1 MRLFVSSLIA
11 AVCLAGCGED
21 ERIDGAGAYRDA
33 SFDVRGSVEQIHV
46 WNAPQRVEITV
57 EDASG
62 KVLHTATTDE
72 LGSVIFRAVAPG
84 DRYFVRSKAPA
95 EREGP
100 VRVTSVSGSQ
110 PDRSFYTRQK
120 LEAGFT
126 YITVRDGTRLAA
138 YITMPGPAEE
148 GPYPT
153 VVNYSGYDPAQ
164 PGTAFEAYRGLCGEV
179 PVLCDAPTDASALL
193 AAMYGYA
200 TVGVNMRGT
209 ACSGGAYDFFEPL
222 QLLDG
227 YDIVETVAAQS
238 WVLNHKVGMTGL
250 SFPGIAQ
257 LFVAKTHPPSLAAIT
272 PLSVIGSAST
282 TLFPGGI
289 MNDGFAIEWA
299 TNVLDKAAPYGHGWE
314 QDRVDAGD
322 EICRENQLLHAQ
334 RVDIVKKSRDN
345 PYYTD
350 EVAAPVDPT
359 SFVDEIDV
367 PVFLASAWQ
376 DEQTG
381 PFFFTLLDRFER
393 APLVRLN
400 VYNGVHPDGF
410 APFNLIEWAAFLD
423 FYVARRIPMVPPVIR
438 AIAPALAQQIFK
450 VDVGLPPDR
459 FTSFSNFEQALA
471 AYQAE
476 KPLRVVFEN
485 GGGTEKPGAPG
496 GNFELQFEG
505 WPAPSVSARRWYFQ
519 PDGSLGATAPTA
531 ANRASSFELDPG
543 AGQRGILAPGADVW
557 DPLPNYAWRQPE
569 PGKAVVFESAAL
581 TEDLV
586 MLGTGS
592 VDLWLRSTVDDADLE
607 VNLSEVRPDAR
618 ETYVQSGWLRA
629 SFRGLTAA
637 ANELW
642 PDHGFYKKDE
652 KPLTIG
658 EFTEVRV
665 GIPGF
670 SHVFRKGSRVRIAID
685 TPGDSRARWRFALK
699 QFSEQAVYAIGHDSA
714 RPSSL
719 VLPVLAGQAATTPLA
734 PCPSLRA
741 QQCRAHVQYANT
753 AAN

>member
-1 MRLFVSSLIA
+1 MRLVFSSLIA
-11 AVCLAGCGED
+11 VVCLAGCGED
-21 ERIDGAGAYRDA
+21 ERVGSEYA
-33 SFDVRGSVEQIHV
+33 SFEVRGSVEQIHV
-46 WNAPQRVEITV
+46 WNAPPRVEVVV
-57 EDASG
+57 EDAG
-62 KVLHTATTDE
+62 KNALYRATTDE
-72 LGSVIFRAVAPG
+72 LGSVIFRKVAPG
-84 DRYFVRSKAPA
+84 DRYFVRTTAPE

-100 VRVTSVSGSQ
+100 VRVMSEKSSQ
-110 PDRSFYTRQK
+110 PDRSLYTGQK

-126 YITVRDGTRLAA
+126 YITVRDGTKLAA
-138 YITMPGPAEE
+138 YITMPGPPGE

-164 PGTAFEAYRGLCGEV
+164 PGSAFEAYRGLCGEI

-238 WVLNHKVGMTGL
+238 WVQNHKVGMTGL
-250 SFPGIAQ
+250 SFPGISQ
-257 LFVAKTHPPSLAAIT
+257 LFVAKMHPPSLVAIT

-314 QDRVDAGD
+314 QARVDAGD
-322 EICRENQLLHAQ
+322 ETCKENQLLHAQ

-350 EVAAPVDPT
+350 DVAAPVDPT
-359 SFVDEIDV
+359 GFVDEIDV

-410 APFNLIEWAAFLD
+410 APFNLIEWASFLD
-423 FYVARRIPMVPPVIR
+423 FYVAQRIPMVPPSIR
-438 AIAPALAQQIFK
+438 GIAPALAQQIFK
-450 VDVGLPPDR
+450 VDVAMPPDR
-459 FTSFSNFEQALA
+459 FTGFTSFEQARA
-471 AYQAE
+471 AYEAE
-476 KPLRVVFEN
+476 APLRVVFEN
-485 GGGTEKPGAPG
+485 GGGAEKPGAPG
-496 GNFELQFEG
+496 GTFELKFDR
-505 WPAPSVSARRWYFQ
+505 WPPPAVSARRWYFQ

-531 ANRASSFELDPG
+531 ANQASSYELDPE
-543 AGQRGILAPGADVW
+543 AGQRGILAPDADVW
-557 DPLPNYAWRQPE
+557 DPLPNYDWRQPE
-569 PGKAVVFESAAL
+569 LAKAVVFESAPL

-592 VDLWLRSTVDDADLE
+592 VDLWVKSSVDDADIE
-607 VNLSEVRPDAR
+607 VNLSEVRPDAK

-629 SFRGLTAA
+629 SFRGLTSAA
-637 ANELW
+637 TELW
-642 PDHGFYKKDE
+642 PEHGFYKKDE
-652 KPLTIG
+652 KALVPG
-658 EFTEVRV
+658 EWTEVRV
-665 GIPGF
+665 GIAAF
-670 SHVFRKGSRVRIAID
+670 SHVFRKGSRIRIAID

-699 QFSEQAVYAIGHDSA
+699 RFPAKAVYSIGHDSA
-714 RPSSL
+714 RASSL
-719 VLPVLAGQAATTPLA
+719 VLPVLGGQAATTPLA

-741 QQCRAHVQYANT
+741 QQCRAHVPYTNTPAN
-753 AAN
+753 